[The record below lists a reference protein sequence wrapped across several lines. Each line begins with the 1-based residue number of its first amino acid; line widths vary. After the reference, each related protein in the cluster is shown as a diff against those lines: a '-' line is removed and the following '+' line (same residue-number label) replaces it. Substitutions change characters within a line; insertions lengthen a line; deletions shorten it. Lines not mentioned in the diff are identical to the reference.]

1 MARTKKIPDR
11 GNEKKGKSKNVI
23 ENTTKKKLK
32 DHAFREI
39 VKYQQSIHHLIP
51 RAPFS
56 RLVRT
61 VLQRIVED
69 GGSAFRNREFRVTKE
84 CLICL
89 HEACEIYL
97 TVYFEDLNLLAQHAK
112 RVTIMAKDVES
123 LKHLKRSNTHGLL
136 S

>member
-11 GNEKKGKSKNVI
+11 GKEKKSKSKNVI
-23 ENTTKKKLK
+23 ENTTKKRIK
-32 DHAFREI
+32 DRVFREI
-39 VKYQQSIHHLIP
+39 VKYQKSVDHLIP

-69 GGSAFRNREFRVTKE
+69 GGSAFENRDFRVTKE

-89 HEACEIYL
+89 HEASEIYM

-112 RVTIMAKDVES
+112 RVTIMTKDIEI
-123 LKHLKRSNTHGLL
+123 LKNLKRSNPHGLL